1 MTIYLA
7 STQWRAGDLEGIRAA
22 LGIPV
27 SAASIGAI
35 GRAMTELERDYPA
48 GVAVAVGSL
57 ERIAAIDQQ
66 LASTPVVAEPVVIKT
81 SRKGAAGP
89 VPTELPKR
97 KLDVIEFATE
107 LLLEE
112 VATEYAL
119 PASQGPGLAA
129 QRRQQVER
137 LLLVLPGLRV
147 WQPQSPPRFQGVM
160 ERS

>member
-1 MTIYLA
+1 MSA
-7 STQWRAGDLEGIRAA
+7 AAAGSWRAGDLEAIRAA

-27 SAASIGAI
+27 CAASIGAI
-35 GRAMTELERDYPA
+35 GRAMAELERDYPA
-48 GVAVAVGSL
+48 GVAVAVGCL

-66 LASTPVVAEPVVIKT
+66 LASTPVAEPVVIKT
-81 SRKGAAGP
+81 SRKGAASP
-89 VPTELPKR
+89 VPAELPKR

-119 PASQGPGLAA
+119 PESTGPSLAA
-129 QRRQQVER
+129 QRRQQVEA

-147 WQPQSPPRFQGVM
+147 WQPQAPPRFQGRL

>member
-1 MTIYLA
+1 MSAGAQT
-7 STQWRAGDLEGIRAA
+7 SWRAGDLEAIRSG

-35 GRAMTELERDYPA
+35 GRAMAELERDYPA
-48 GVAVAVGSL
+48 GIGVATRCL
-57 ERIAAIDQQ
+57 DQIAAIDQQ
-66 LASTPVVAEPVVIKT
+66 LASTPVAEPVVIKT
-81 SRKGAAGP
+81 SRKGAAAP

-107 LLLEE
+107 LLIEE

-119 PASQGPGLAA
+119 PESTGPSLAA
-129 QRRQQVER
+129 QRRQQVEA
-137 LLLVLPGLRV
+137 LLLVLPGLRL
-147 WQPQSPPRFQGVM
+147 WQLQAPPRFQGRL

>member
-1 MTIYLA
+1 MSAGAA
-7 STQWRAGDLEGIRAA
+7 SSWRAGDLERIRSA

-35 GRAMTELERDYPA
+35 GRAMAELERGYPA
-48 GVAVAVGSL
+48 GVAVAVGCL

-66 LASTPVVAEPVVIKT
+66 LASTPAAAEPVVIKT
-81 SRKGAAGP
+81 SRKGAVGP
-89 VPTELPKR
+89 VPAELPKR

-107 LLLEE
+107 LLIEE
-112 VATEYAL
+112 VATEYVL
-119 PASQGPGLAA
+119 PESQGPSLAA
-129 QRRQQVER
+129 QRRQQVEA

-147 WQPQSPPRFQGVM
+147 WQPQAPPRFQGVM

>member
-1 MTIYLA
+1 M
-7 STQWRAGDLEGIRAA
+7 STEQGTSWRPSDLEAIRSA

-35 GRAMTELERDYPA
+35 GRALAELERDYPA
-48 GVAVAVGSL
+48 GIAVAVGCL

-66 LASTPVVAEPVVIKT
+66 LAITPVAAEPVVIKT
-81 SRKGAAGP
+81 SRKGAAAP
-89 VPTELPKR
+89 VPAELPKR

-119 PASQGPGLAA
+119 PENQGPSLAA
-129 QRRQQVER
+129 QRRQQVEA
-137 LLLVLPGLRV
+137 LLLVLPALRM
-147 WQPQSPPRFQGVM
+147 WQPQAPPRFQGLM

>member
-1 MTIYLA
+1 MTAEAA
-7 STQWRAGDLEGIRAA
+7 SSWRTGDLEAIRSA

-35 GRAMTELERDYPA
+35 GRAMAELERDYPA
-48 GVAVAVGSL
+48 GIAAAVGCL

-66 LASTPVVAEPVVIKT
+66 LANFPVVAEPVVIKT

-89 VPTELPKR
+89 VPAELPKR

-119 PASQGPGLAA
+119 PESSGPSLAA
-129 QRRQQVER
+129 QRRQQVEA
-137 LLLVLPGLRV
+137 LLLVLPVLRV
-147 WQPQSPPRFQGVM
+147 WQPQAPPRFQGLM

>member
-1 MTIYLA
+1 MTSEA
-7 STQWRAGDLEGIRAA
+7 VSSWRPSDLEAIRAV
-22 LGIPV
+22 LGIHV

-35 GRAMTELERDYPA
+35 GRAMAELERDYPA
-48 GVAVAVGSL
+48 GIGVAVGSL

-66 LASTPVVAEPVVIKT
+66 LANTPVVAEPVVIKT

-89 VPTELPKR
+89 VPAELPKR

-119 PASQGPGLAA
+119 PESQGTNLAA
-129 QRRQQVER
+129 QRRQHVEA

-147 WQPQSPPRFQGVM
+147 WQPQAPPRFQGRL

>member
-1 MTIYLA
+1 M
-7 STQWRAGDLEGIRAA
+7 STEQGTSWRAGDLEGIRSA

-35 GRAMTELERDYPA
+35 GKAMAELERDYPA
-48 GVAVAVGSL
+48 GIAVAVGCL
-57 ERIAAIDQQ
+57 ERITAIDQQ
-66 LASTPVVAEPVVIKT
+66 LASPPMSAEPVVIKT

-89 VPTELPKR
+89 VPAELPKR

-119 PASQGPGLAA
+119 PESTGPSLAA
-129 QRRQQVER
+129 QRRQQVEA

-147 WQPQSPPRFQGVM
+147 WQPQAPPRFQGRL

>member
-1 MTIYLA
+1 MSAGATSI
-7 STQWRAGDLEGIRAA
+7 WRAGDLEAIRSA

-27 SAASIGAI
+27 SAATIGAI
-35 GRAMTELERDYPA
+35 GRAMAELERDYPA
-48 GVAVAVGSL
+48 GIAVAVGCL

-66 LASTPVVAEPVVIKT
+66 LACTPVAAEPVVIKT
-81 SRKGAAGP
+81 SRKGAAAP
-89 VPTELPKR
+89 VPAELPKR

-112 VATEYAL
+112 VATEYA
-119 PASQGPGLAA
+119 PPESPGRSLAA
-129 QRRQQVER
+129 QRRQQVEA

-147 WQPQSPPRFQGVM
+147 WQPLAPHRFQGRL

>member
-1 MTIYLA
+1 MSPGAA
-7 STQWRAGDLEGIRAA
+7 SSWRAGDLEAIRSA

-27 SAASIGAI
+27 TVAAIGAI
-35 GRAMTELERDYPA
+35 VRAMAELERDYPA

-57 ERIAAIDQQ
+57 EGIAAIDQQ
-66 LASTPVVAEPVVIKT
+66 LANFTVVAEPVVIKP

-89 VPTELPKR
+89 VPAELPKR

-107 LLLEE
+107 LLIEE

-119 PASQGPGLAA
+119 PQSTGPSLAA
-129 QRRQQVER
+129 QRRQQVQA

-147 WQPQSPPRFQGVM
+147 WQPQAPQRFQGRL

>member
-1 MTIYLA
+1 MSA
-7 STQWRAGDLEGIRAA
+7 AAAGSWRAGDLERIRSA

-35 GRAMTELERDYPA
+35 GRAMAEMERDYPA
-48 GVAVAVGSL
+48 GIAVAVGCL

-66 LASTPVVAEPVVIKT
+66 LASTPAAAEPVVIKT

-89 VPTELPKR
+89 VPAELPKR

-107 LLLEE
+107 LLMEE

-119 PASQGPGLAA
+119 PENQGLSLAA
-129 QRRQQVER
+129 QRRQQVEA
-137 LLLVLPGLRV
+137 LLLVLPPLRV
-147 WQPQSPPRFQGVM
+147 WQPQAPPRFQGRL

>member
-1 MTIYLA
+1 MTKGA
-7 STQWRAGDLEGIRAA
+7 ESSWRTGDLEAIRSA

-35 GRAMTELERDYPA
+35 GRAMAELERDYPA
-48 GVAVAVGSL
+48 GVAVTVGCL
-57 ERIAAIDQQ
+57 DRIAAIDKQ
-66 LASTPVVAEPVVIKT
+66 LASTPSAAEPVVIKT

-89 VPTELPKR
+89 VPAELPKR

-107 LLLEE
+107 LLIEE

-119 PASQGPGLAA
+119 PESPGPSLAA
-129 QRRQQVER
+129 QRRQQVEA
-137 LLLVLPGLRV
+137 LLLVLPCLRV
-147 WQPQSPPRFQGVM
+147 WQPQAPPRFQGRL

>member
-1 MTIYLA
+1 MTTGAAI
-7 STQWRAGDLEGIRAA
+7 SWRAGDLERIRSA

-35 GRAMTELERDYPA
+35 GRVMAELERDYPA
-48 GVAVAVGSL
+48 GIAVAVGCL

-66 LASTPVVAEPVVIKT
+66 LASSPVAAEPVVIKT
-81 SRKGAAGP
+81 SRKGAAAP
-89 VPTELPKR
+89 VPAELPKR

-119 PASQGPGLAA
+119 PESQGPSLAA
-129 QRRQQVER
+129 QRRQQVEA

-147 WQPQSPPRFQGVM
+147 WQPQAQPRFQGLM

>member
-1 MTIYLA
+1 MSTGAA
-7 STQWRAGDLEGIRAA
+7 SSWRAGDLEGIRAA

-35 GRAMTELERDYPA
+35 GRTMAELERDYPA
-48 GVAVAVGSL
+48 GIAVAVGCL

-66 LASTPVVAEPVVIKT
+66 LANFPVVAEPVVIKT
-81 SRKGAAGP
+81 SRKGAVGP

-119 PASQGPGLAA
+119 PESQGLSLAT
-129 QRRQQVER
+129 QRRQEVEA

-147 WQPQSPPRFQGVM
+147 WRPQAPPRFQGWM

>member
-1 MTIYLA
+1 MTGEA
-7 STQWRAGDLEGIRAA
+7 VTSWRAGDLEAIRYA

-35 GRAMTELERDYPA
+35 NRAMAELERDYPA
-48 GVAVAVGSL
+48 GIAVAVGSL

-66 LASTPVVAEPVVIKT
+66 LANFPVVAEPVVIKT
-81 SRKGAAGP
+81 SRKGAAAP
-89 VPTELPKR
+89 VPAELPKR
-97 KLDVIEFATE
+97 KLDVIEYATE
-107 LLLEE
+107 LLIEE

-119 PASQGPGLAA
+119 PESTGPSLAA
-129 QRRQQVER
+129 QRRQQVEA

-147 WQPQSPPRFQGVM
+147 WQPQVPTRFQGRL

>member
-1 MTIYLA
+1 MSTGAA
-7 STQWRAGDLEGIRAA
+7 SSWRAGDLEGIRSA
-22 LGIPV
+22 LAIPV

-35 GRAMTELERDYPA
+35 GRAMAELERDYPA
-48 GVAVAVGSL
+48 GIAVAVGCL

-66 LASTPVVAEPVVIKT
+66 LASPPVAEPVVIKT
-81 SRKGAAGP
+81 SRKGAAAP
-89 VPTELPKR
+89 VPAELPKR

-119 PASQGPGLAA
+119 PESTGPSLAT
-129 QRRQQVER
+129 QRRQQVEA
-137 LLLVLPGLRV
+137 LLLVLPALRV
-147 WQPQSPPRFQGVM
+147 WQPQAPPRFQGWM

>member
-1 MTIYLA
+1 MTTGAA
-7 STQWRAGDLEGIRAA
+7 SSWRAGDLEAIRSA

-35 GRAMTELERDYPA
+35 GRAMAELERDYPA
-48 GVAVAVGSL
+48 GIAVAVGSL

-66 LASTPVVAEPVVIKT
+66 LAKFPVVAEPVVIKT

-89 VPTELPKR
+89 VPAELPKR

-107 LLLEE
+107 LLMEE

-119 PASQGPGLAA
+119 PETQGMSLAA
-129 QRRQQVER
+129 QRRQQVEA
-137 LLLVLPGLRV
+137 LLLVLPILRV
-147 WQPQSPPRFQGVM
+147 WQPKAPPRFQGRL

>member
-1 MTIYLA
+1 M
-7 STQWRAGDLEGIRAA
+7 
-22 LGIPV
+22 
-27 SAASIGAI
+27 SAASIAAI
-35 GRAMTELERDYPA
+35 GRAMAELERDYPA
-48 GVAVAVGSL
+48 GIAVTVDCL

-66 LASTPVVAEPVVIKT
+66 LANFPVLAEPVVIKT

-89 VPTELPKR
+89 VPAELPKR

-107 LLLEE
+107 LLIEE

-119 PASQGPGLAA
+119 PESTGPSLSA
-129 QRRQQVER
+129 QRRQQVQA

-147 WQPQSPPRFQGVM
+147 WQHQAPPRFQGRL

>member
-1 MTIYLA
+1 MTGEA
-7 STQWRAGDLEGIRAA
+7 VTSWRAGDLEAIRSA

-35 GRAMTELERDYPA
+35 NRAMAELERNYPA
-48 GVAVAVGSL
+48 GVSAAVGSL
-57 ERIAAIDQQ
+57 QRIAAIDKQ
-66 LASTPVVAEPVVIKT
+66 LASTPVAAEPVVIKT

-89 VPTELPKR
+89 VPAELPKR

-107 LLLEE
+107 LLIEE

-119 PASQGPGLAA
+119 PQSPGPSLAA
-129 QRRQQVER
+129 QRRQQVEA

-147 WQPQSPPRFQGVM
+147 WQPQAPPRFQGRL

>member
-1 MTIYLA
+1 MSAGAA
-7 STQWRAGDLEGIRAA
+7 SSWRAGDLEAIRAA

-35 GRAMTELERDYPA
+35 GRAMAELENDYPA
-48 GVAVAVGSL
+48 GVAVAVGCL

-66 LASTPVVAEPVVIKT
+66 LASTPVAEPVVIKT
-81 SRKGAAGP
+81 SRKGAAAP
-89 VPTELPKR
+89 VPAELPKR

-119 PASQGPGLAA
+119 PESTGPSLTA
-129 QRRQQVER
+129 QRRQQVEA

-147 WQPQSPPRFQGVM
+147 WQLQAPPRFQGCL

>member
-1 MTIYLA
+1 MTGETV
-7 STQWRAGDLEGIRAA
+7 SSWRAGDLETIRFA

-35 GRAMTELERDYPA
+35 GRAMAELERDYPA
-48 GVAVAVGSL
+48 GIAVAVGCL

-66 LASTPVVAEPVVIKT
+66 LASIPAAAEPVVIKT
-81 SRKGAAGP
+81 SRKGAAAP
-89 VPTELPKR
+89 VPAELPKR

-107 LLLEE
+107 LLIEE

-119 PASQGPGLAA
+119 PESQGLSLAA
-129 QRRQQVER
+129 QRRQQVEA

-147 WQPQSPPRFQGVM
+147 WQPQTLPRFQGRL

>member
-1 MTIYLA
+1 MSPGA
-7 STQWRAGDLEGIRAA
+7 AGSWRPSDLEAIRSA

-35 GRAMTELERDYPA
+35 GRAMAELERDYPA
-48 GVAVAVGSL
+48 GIAVALGCL
-57 ERIAAIDQQ
+57 ERIAAIDQL
-66 LASTPVVAEPVVIKT
+66 LASAPLAAEPVVIKT
-81 SRKGAAGP
+81 SRKGAAAP
-89 VPTELPKR
+89 VPAELPKR

-119 PASQGPGLAA
+119 PESTCPSLAA
-129 QRRQQVER
+129 QRRQQVEA

-147 WQPQSPPRFQGVM
+147 WQPQAPPRFQGRL

>member
-1 MTIYLA
+1 MTTGAA
-7 STQWRAGDLEGIRAA
+7 SSWRAGDLEAIRSA

-48 GVAVAVGSL
+48 GVAVALGSL

-66 LASTPVVAEPVVIKT
+66 LASTPVAAEPVVMKT

-89 VPTELPKR
+89 VPAELPKR

-119 PASQGPGLAA
+119 PQSQGPSLAA
-129 QRRQQVER
+129 QRRQQVQA

-147 WQPQSPPRFQGVM
+147 WQPQTPPQFQGRL

>member
-1 MTIYLA
+1 MA
-7 STQWRAGDLEGIRAA
+7 
-22 LGIPV
+22 
-27 SAASIGAI
+27 
-35 GRAMTELERDYPA
+35 ELERDYPA
-48 GVAVAVGSL
+48 GIAVAVGSL

-66 LASTPVVAEPVVIKT
+66 LASTPEAAELVVIKT

-89 VPTELPKR
+89 VPAELPKR

-119 PASQGPGLAA
+119 PESQGPSLAA
-129 QRRQQVER
+129 QRRQQVEA
-137 LLLVLPGLRV
+137 LLLVLPALRV
-147 WQPQSPPRFQGVM
+147 WLHQPPPRFQGRL

>member
-1 MTIYLA
+1 M
-7 STQWRAGDLEGIRAA
+7 STEQGTSWRAGDLEAIRSA

-27 SAASIGAI
+27 CAASIGAI
-35 GRAMTELERDYPA
+35 GKAMAELERDYFA
-48 GVAVAVGSL
+48 GISVAVGCL

-66 LASTPVVAEPVVIKT
+66 LANFPVVAEPVVIKT

-89 VPTELPKR
+89 VPAELPKR

-107 LLLEE
+107 LLIEE

-119 PASQGPGLAA
+119 PESQGPSLAA
-129 QRRQQVER
+129 QRRQQVEA
-137 LLLVLPGLRV
+137 LLLVLPELRV
-147 WQPQSPPRFQGVM
+147 WQPQAPPRFQGRL

>member
-1 MTIYLA
+1 MTGETV
-7 STQWRAGDLEGIRAA
+7 SSWRAGDLEALRSA

-35 GRAMTELERDYPA
+35 GRAMAELERDYPA
-48 GVAVAVGSL
+48 GIAFAVGSL
-57 ERIAAIDQQ
+57 ERIAAIDKQ
-66 LASTPVVAEPVVIKT
+66 LSSNPVAVEPVVIKT
-81 SRKGAAGP
+81 SRKGAAAP
-89 VPTELPKR
+89 VPAELPKR

-107 LLLEE
+107 LLIEE

-119 PASQGPGLAA
+119 PESQGPSLAA
-129 QRRQQVER
+129 QRRQQVEA

-147 WQPQSPPRFQGVM
+147 WQPQAPPRFQGRL

>member
-1 MTIYLA
+1 MTNEA
-7 STQWRAGDLEGIRAA
+7 VTSWRAADLEAIRSS

-35 GRAMTELERDYPA
+35 NRAMAELERDYLP
-48 GVAVAVGSL
+48 GIVVAVGCL

-66 LASTPVVAEPVVIKT
+66 LANTPAAAEPVVIKT

-89 VPTELPKR
+89 VPAELPKR
-97 KLDVIEFATE
+97 KLDVIEYATE

-119 PASQGPGLAA
+119 PETTGPSLAA
-129 QRRQQVER
+129 QRRKQVEA
-137 LLLVLPGLRV
+137 LLLVLPALRV
-147 WQPQSPPRFQGVM
+147 WLPQAPPRFQGWL

>member
-1 MTIYLA
+1 MSAGAQT
-7 STQWRAGDLEGIRAA
+7 SWRAGDLEAIRAA

-35 GRAMTELERDYPA
+35 GSAMAKLERDYPA
-48 GVAVAVGSL
+48 GIAVAVGCL
-57 ERIAAIDQQ
+57 DRIAAIDQQ
-66 LASTPVVAEPVVIKT
+66 LASTTVATEPVVIKT
-81 SRKGAAGP
+81 SRKGAAAP
-89 VPTELPKR
+89 VPAELPKR

-107 LLLEE
+107 LLIEE

-119 PASQGPGLAA
+119 PESQGPSLAA
-129 QRRQQVER
+129 QRRQQVEA

-147 WQPQSPPRFQGVM
+147 WQLQAPPRFQGRL

>member
-1 MTIYLA
+1 MTPGAA
-7 STQWRAGDLEGIRAA
+7 SWRAGDLEKIRSA
-22 LGIPV
+22 LEIPV
-27 SAASIGAI
+27 SAASIAAI
-35 GRAMTELERDYPA
+35 GRAMAELERDYPA
-48 GVAVAVGSL
+48 GIAVTVDCL

-66 LASTPVVAEPVVIKT
+66 LANFPVLAEPVVIKT

-89 VPTELPKR
+89 VPAELPKR

-107 LLLEE
+107 LLIEE

-119 PASQGPGLAA
+119 PESTGPSLSA
-129 QRRQQVER
+129 QRRQQVQA

-147 WQPQSPPRFQGVM
+147 WQHQAPPRFQGRL

>member
-1 MTIYLA
+1 MSAGAA
-7 STQWRAGDLEGIRAA
+7 SSWRAGDLEAIRAA

-35 GRAMTELERDYPA
+35 GRAMAELERDYPA
-48 GVAVAVGSL
+48 GICVATRCL
-57 ERIAAIDQQ
+57 DQIAAIDQQ
-66 LASTPVVAEPVVIKT
+66 LAITPEAAEPVVIKT

-89 VPTELPKR
+89 VPAELPKR

-107 LLLEE
+107 LLIEE

-119 PASQGPGLAA
+119 PESQGPSLAA
-129 QRRQQVER
+129 QRRQQVEA

-147 WQPQSPPRFQGVM
+147 WQPQAPPRFQGRL

>member
-1 MTIYLA
+1 MTGETV
-7 STQWRAGDLEGIRAA
+7 SSWRAGDLETIRFA

-35 GRAMTELERDYPA
+35 GRAMAELERDYPA
-48 GVAVAVGSL
+48 GIAVAVGCL

-66 LASTPVVAEPVVIKT
+66 LASTPVAAEPVVIKT
-81 SRKGAAGP
+81 SRKGAAAP
-89 VPTELPKR
+89 VPAELPKR

-107 LLLEE
+107 LLIEE

-119 PASQGPGLAA
+119 PESQGPSLAA
-129 QRRQQVER
+129 QRRKQVEA

-147 WQPQSPPRFQGVM
+147 WQPQAPPRFQGVM

>member
-1 MTIYLA
+1 M
-7 STQWRAGDLEGIRAA
+7 STEQGHSWRAGDLEGIRSA

-35 GRAMTELERDYPA
+35 DRAMAELERDYPA
-48 GVAVAVGSL
+48 GVAVAVGCL
-57 ERIAAIDQQ
+57 ERIAAIDQE
-66 LASTPVVAEPVVIKT
+66 LASTPVAEPVVIKT
-81 SRKGAAGP
+81 SRKGAASP
-89 VPTELPKR
+89 VPAELPKR

-119 PASQGPGLAA
+119 PESQGLSLSA
-129 QRRQQVER
+129 QRRQQVEA
-137 LLLVLPGLRV
+137 LLLVLPGLRM
-147 WQPQSPPRFQGVM
+147 WQPQAPPRFQGWM